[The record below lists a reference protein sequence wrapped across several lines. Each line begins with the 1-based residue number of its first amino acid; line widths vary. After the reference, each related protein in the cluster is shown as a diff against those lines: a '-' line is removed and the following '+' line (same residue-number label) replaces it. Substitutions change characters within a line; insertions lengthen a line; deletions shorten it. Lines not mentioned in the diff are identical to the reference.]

1 MFMRETLRLV
11 TLVVAC
17 FLVANGTNAQGRY
30 LDKLVVELLANGQT
44 MKLVNAFRFVDERNQ
59 MWAVPAGAEVDGAS
73 IPRALW
79 SIVGS
84 PLTGKYRDAS
94 VIHDYYCT
102 VKSQEWFVVHRV
114 FREAMLASGV
124 DQVQSAYM
132 YWAVQRFGPRWDLAI
147 PVGCQPNCYRSRDS
161 GGLGG
166 YEPKEGNVLVVEEYT
181 PTPPGHDEL
190 QNAKMRFEGFPKSDL
205 ENLLW
210 TEIVAAEVA
219 LQLGL
224 RERLAERSLSSQ
236 VMSPEEYAR
245 WKQTRSR
252 R

>member
-1 MFMRETLRLV
+1 MSKREALRLV
-11 TLVVAC
+11 ALVVY
-17 FLVANGTNAQGRY
+17 FLFSNGAGAQGEY
-30 LDKLVVELLANGQT
+30 PDKLMVELLPNGQT
-44 MKLVNAFRFVDERNQ
+44 MKLVNAFRFVDQRNQ
-59 MWAVPAGAEVDGAS
+59 VWAVPAGAEVDGAS

-102 VKSQEWFVVHRV
+102 TKSQEWFVVHRV

-124 DQVQSAYM
+124 DNVQAAYM
-132 YWAVQRFGPRWDLAI
+132 YWAVQRFGPRWDVAI
-147 PVGCQPNCYRSRDS
+147 PVGCQPNCYRSRES

-166 YEPKEGNVLVVEEYT
+166 YEPKEGNVLVVDEYT
-181 PTPPGHDEL
+181 PVPPTHAEL
-190 QNAKMRFEGFPKSDL
+190 LNAKIRFEGSPESDL
-205 ENLLW
+205 DNLLW
-210 TEIVAAEVA
+210 TEVMGGEVA
-219 LQLGL
+219 LQLSL
-224 RERLAERSLSSQ
+224 REKLAERSLSSR
-236 VMSPEEYAR
+236 VMSPEEYAH

>member
-1 MFMRETLRLV
+1 MSIREALRLV
-11 TLVVAC
+11 TLVVY
-17 FLVANGTNAQGRY
+17 FLFSNGAGAQGKY
-30 LDKLVVELLANGQT
+30 PDKLMVELLPNGQT
-44 MKLVNAFRFVDERNQ
+44 MKLVKAFRFLDERNQ
-59 MWAVPAGAEVDGAS
+59 MWTVPAGAEVDGAS

-102 VKSQEWFVVHRV
+102 LKSQEWFVVHRV

-124 DQVQSAYM
+124 DKLQSAYM

-147 PVGCQPNCYRSRDS
+147 PVACQPTCYRAMES
-161 GGLGG
+161 GALGG
-166 YEPKEGNVLVVEEYT
+166 YEPKEGDVLVVEEYR
-181 PTPPGHDEL
+181 PTPPSHDEL
-190 QNAKMRFEGFPKSDL
+190 LSAKMRFDGFPDSDL

-210 TEIVAAEVA
+210 TEIMAGEGA

-224 RERLAERSLSSQ
+224 RERLAERSLSSR

-245 WKQTRSR
+245 WKQTRGKR
-252 R
+252 